1 MRFCLLYPYTDPPF
15 ASDLNTNFL
24 RDLYQFYERSSANT
38 PLGLDE
44 VNQIN
49 LAPSNHTA
57 VSVTWNFCNTL

>member
-49 LAPSNHTA
+49 IKSGP
-57 VSVTWNFCNTL
+57 